1 MKLSTSEKRYFII
14 KIRTKTEGD
23 RSPFSSISTFLPFW
37 YDQCLPADNFVTIVY
52 TIRLHNI
59 FYGCTCPI
67 KFIADIPEA
76 VPFFHNISS
85 KYFIF
90 FFFRFSFCFFCGF
103 SFFFLLLS
111 CCLFFCLLSQLL
123 LLFCSLC
130 CKYHLCL
137 CFF

>member
-1 MKLSTSEKRYFII
+1 MLTNLFSVEVSREFYHFLLNFYTFCWESMKLSTSEKRYFII

-103 SFFFLLLS
+103 SFLFLLL
-111 CCLFFCLLSQLL
+111 
-123 LLFCSLC
+123 
-130 CKYHLCL
+130 
-137 CFF
+137 